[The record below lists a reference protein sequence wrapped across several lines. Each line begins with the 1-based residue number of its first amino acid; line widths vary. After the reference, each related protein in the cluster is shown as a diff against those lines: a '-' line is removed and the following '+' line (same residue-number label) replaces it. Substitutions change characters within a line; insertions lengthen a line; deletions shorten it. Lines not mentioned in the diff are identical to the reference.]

1 MERGTS
7 SERFALDFHGG
18 NSTSSQLALAARR
31 GDRVTFLELIHT
43 YDVMV
48 MQVALALTTS
58 EPAAQEIYCRVF
70 RDAFISANTLEASSS
85 VFIWLYRIL
94 ARNCLE
100 YCRHRSEA
108 KLSPTDTKPVPTM
121 ARALLILP
129 PMERMVFQLKQ
140 FEGLSIRTLSEIFD
154 APPEFI
160 TATLQNAI
168 SHLRIQLKF
177 DSADENRVSRELTP

>member
-1 MERGTS
+1 MEQGTS

-18 NSTSSQLALAARR
+18 NPTSSQLALAARR
-31 GDRVTFLELIHT
+31 GDRVAFLELVHT

-48 MQVALALTTS
+48 MQVALTLTAS
-58 EPAAQEIYCRVF
+58 EPTAQEIYCRVF
-70 RDAFISANTLEASSS
+70 RDAFISANTLGASNS

-94 ARNCLE
+94 ARHCLE
-100 YCRHRSEA
+100 YCRHRSDAE
-108 KLSPTDTKPVPTM
+108 LSPADSEPVPTM

-140 FEGLSIRTLSEIFD
+140 FQGLKIRTLSEIFD

-160 TATLQNAI
+160 TSTLQNAI
-168 SHLRIQLKF
+168 SHLRIQLKMTQ
-177 DSADENRVSRELTP
+177 LTKTGYLVN